1 MRKTTVKSYSILGL
15 MSGTSLDGLDIA
27 HVIFTQSEKGN
38 WSFELKQAETIPYE
52 TSILN
57 KLQIAMELSAPHLF
71 ELDVELGKYIG
82 ASVLAFAKKNDINLK
97 TIDLIASHGQT
108 IFHQPEKGF
117 SIQIGSGTAIALA
130 TNVQTLNQFRA
141 KDVLLGGQGAPLV
154 PIGDFLLFGE
164 EADSFLNI
172 GGISNISFKEQHE
185 IIAFDIC
192 PGNLPLNKLAH
203 NKGLKY
209 DADGTL
215 ARSGDINFFLL
226 DLLNQLPFYSEK
238 TPKSL
243 GSEWLEQ
250 HFYPLIKFDK
260 DIENNLRTVVEH
272 EAYQIGQILTQ
283 KQLKSVLITGG
294 GALNSFLIER
304 IQHYYSGEIKIPER
318 AIVEFKEAIIFG
330 FLGVLFLEKEI
341 NTLKSVTGASH
352 DSIGGILHLPA

>member
-1 MRKTTVKSYSILGL
+1 MSKTNVKSYSILGL

-27 HVIFTQSEKGN
+27 HIIFTKSEKGT

-52 TSILN
+52 PAILN
-57 KLQIAMELSAPHLF
+57 KLHHAMEISAPQLY

-82 ASVLAFAKKNDINLK
+82 AAVSTFAKQHQIELK

-130 TNVQTLNQFRA
+130 TNVQTLNQFRS
-141 KDVLLGGQGAPLV
+141 KDVLLGGQGAPIV

-164 EADSFLNI
+164 EADAFLNI
-172 GGISNISFKEQHE
+172 GGISNISFKEKNE

-192 PGNLPLNKLAH
+192 PGNLPLNKLAQ

-209 DADGTL
+209 DAAGEL
-215 ARSGDINFFLL
+215 ARSGEINFFLL

-283 KQLKSVLITGG
+283 KQLKSVLVTGG

-304 IQHYYSGEIKIPER
+304 IKHYYSGEIKIPER

-330 FLGVLFLEKEI
+330 FLGALFLEKET
-341 NTLKSVTGASH
+341 NTLQSVTGATR